1 MIRANNKVSMF
12 SNVTPV
18 SSLYSVLVDQG
29 LSLTADPVVSVAEQ
43 LDVSCFL
50 PLGSS
55 ASPSAAALMGSL
67 QQEWPTL
74 GGLSSREE
82 NTTVSDVMVPS
93 GGQVS
98 ESMTGG
104 GSMSS
109 TATTSPAMSA
119 SMDTDEASRDM
130 MNANF
135 MDAVSPC
142 TTSAT
147 SSSMGHMN
155 LQVGNNIFYWQLLS
169 IYLR

>member
-1 MIRANNKVSMF
+1 MF

-18 SSLYSVLVDQG
+18 SSLHSVLVDQG
-29 LSLTADPVVSVAEQ
+29 LSLTANPVVSVAEQ

-55 ASPSAAALMGSL
+55 ASPSAAAIMGSL

-74 GGLSSREE
+74 GEMSSREE
-82 NTTVSDVMVPS
+82 NNIVSDGIAPS
-93 GGQVS
+93 GQVS
-98 ESMTGG
+98 ESMTGGG

-119 SMDTDEASRDM
+119 SMDTDEASRDV

-155 LQVGNNIFYWQLLS
+155 LQVGINIFYWQLLS

>member
-1 MIRANNKVSMF
+1 MF

-18 SSLYSVLVDQG
+18 SSLHSVLVDQG
-29 LSLTADPVVSVAEQ
+29 LSLTANPVVSVAEQ

-55 ASPSAAALMGSL
+55 ASPSAAAIMGSL

-74 GGLSSREE
+74 GEMSSREE
-82 NTTVSDVMVPS
+82 NNIVSDGIAPS
-93 GGQVS
+93 GQVS
-98 ESMTGG
+98 ESMTGGG

-119 SMDTDEASRDM
+119 SMDTDEASRDV

-155 LQVGNNIFYWQLLS
+155 LQVGNTIFYWQLLS

>member
-1 MIRANNKVSMF
+1 MIRAHNKVSMF

-18 SSLYSVLVDQG
+18 SSLHSVLVDQG
-29 LSLTADPVVSVAEQ
+29 LSLTADPVASVAEQ

-55 ASPSAAALMGSL
+55 ASPSAAAIMGSL

-104 GSMSS
+104 GGSMSS

-135 MDAVSPC
+135 LDAVSPC

-155 LQVGNNIFYWQLLS
+155 LQVGDNIF
-169 IYLR
+169 